1 MEDGYIKLY
10 RHLKES
16 RAFANEGLLK
26 VWVWCLLKANY
37 KDKWVSVKT
46 GRSESEVLVLKGSFI
61 FGRKSAGKELNM
73 PPSTVWKRIIKLK
86 NIENL
91 NIESNTHYSIIS
103 IINWDTYQGEEI
115 KGDTKGDRQ
124 GTGKEQASDTN
135 KKEKKDK
142 KSLTPNG
149 EQEKLFPPTEPDK
162 PKPDTTEF
170 LKWWCLAYQFK
181 IGKQYIITNWGK
193 YGSLVKGLLSQMK
206 LDDLKF
212 MAMDFLLSEDPF
224 HSENGYTFEIFHAN
238 MNKLNL
244 HTDPEWRQQNIKY
257 LSIETFERSSHE

>member
-46 GRSESEVLVLKGSFI
+46 GRSETEVLVLKGSFI

-86 NIENL
+86 NIGNL

-103 IINWDTYQGEEI
+103 IVNWATYQGEEI
-115 KGDTKGDRQ
+115 KGDIKGDRQ

-142 KSLTPNG
+142 KKKDIYGNRVKLTKEEHKKLTDQFG
-149 EQEKLFPPTEPDK
+149 ESITKEKITDLDLYMGSKGKKYSDHYLTILAWDRKDK
-162 PKPDTTEF
+162 K
-170 LKWWCLAYQFK
+170 
-181 IGKQYIITNWGK
+181 TNA
-193 YGSLVKGLLSQMK
+193 GSQTQNHGMR
-206 LDDLKF
+206 
-212 MAMDFLLSEDPF
+212 
-224 HSENGYTFEIFHAN
+224 EI
-238 MNKLNL
+238 
-244 HTDPEWRQQNIKY
+244 
-257 LSIETFERSSHE
+257 